1 MIRRPPRSTRTDTL
15 FPYTTLFRSVAAA
28 DRHYRALLDVVARLT
43 AGLDGLDELG
53 QALGIEAVGRV
64 EKLQVGLVEIGDRDR
79 LQFQAVPRQRV
90 GNARLDGRDVDAALL
105 VHLLAGQLGG
115 ARAQPNCN

>member
-53 QALGIEAVGRV
+53 QALSIEAVGRV
-64 EKLQVGLVEIGDRDR
+64 EELQVGLVEIGDRDR
-79 LQFQAVPRQRV
+79 LQFQAGPRQRV
-90 GNARLDGRDVDAALL
+90 GSARLDGGNGAA
-105 VHLLAGQLGG
+105 APPNGRASGG
-115 ARAQPNCN
+115 ESGCQDGEI